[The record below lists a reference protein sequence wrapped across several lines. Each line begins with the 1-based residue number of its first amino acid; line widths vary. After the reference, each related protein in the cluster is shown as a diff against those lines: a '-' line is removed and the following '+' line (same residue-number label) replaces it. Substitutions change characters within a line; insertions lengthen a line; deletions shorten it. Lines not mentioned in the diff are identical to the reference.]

1 MLALKFPRRDSF
13 FPLYIP
19 TLIAVA
25 LSVVITVMPP
35 MVAVAA
41 ILIAA
46 WFALAAAEPLFA
58 LAFAIILG
66 PTKALYAAA
75 LPNEWIDLGQVGFA
89 LIVLSWLLRGLV
101 KRELKIP
108 AITILIPFAIYVLA
122 ITLSITI
129 HQVRAPSASLNEW
142 LKWIEMLITVIIVVD
157 SVGRKKLGW
166 LVAII
171 ITSGVLQTMSGVW
184 EWGFRGIG
192 PAAFRIFGDT
202 YRAYGTFE
210 QPNPFAG
217 YLGMIWTVAITVGVG
232 LIIESIFN
240 RRKDAMVCHSERS
253 EESLRLIPE
262 ILRREGHAPQ
272 NDMFGGV
279 TKKEFWIGLIA
290 LTGGAASLAGLYLSF
305 SRGAWIGAA
314 AAGIVMLIFVPRRR
328 WIGIG
333 LATLGAI
340 FFFTLYSLNL
350 LPSAIASRFA
360 DVGSFFQ
367 VYDVRGV
374 HVNDSNFAIVERL
387 AHWQAAI
394 NMAEAN
400 PIFGVGLGNYE
411 AAYETYRLVKW
422 QYALGHAHNVY
433 LNTLAETGALG
444 LAGYLILWG
453 SIFAVTIRVIHRASG
468 VERAMA
474 IGLLGTWTHL
484 MTHQLLDNLYVN
496 NVHLLIGALLGILC
510 VLAEHRRE
518 NRTSAS

>member
-1 MLALKFPRRDSF
+1 MQDQDCFAKNARNDGAISILMLALKLPRSDSF
-13 FPLYIP
+13 FPLYTL
-19 TLIAVA
+19 TLIVIA
-25 LSVVITVMPP
+25 LSLVIAVMPP
-35 MVAVAA
+35 MVAVTA
-41 ILIAA
+41 ILMVA
-46 WFALAAAEPLFA
+46 WFALAVTEPLFA

-75 LPNEWIDLGQVGFA
+75 LPNEWIDLGQIGFVIIA
-89 LIVLSWLLRGLV
+89 VSWLLRGLA

-108 AITILIPFAIYVLA
+108 AITILIPFAIYLLA
-122 ITLSITI
+122 ITLSFTVN
-129 HQVRAPSASLNEW
+129 QVRAPGASLNEW
-142 LKWIEMLITVIIVVD
+142 LKWIEMLITAIIVVD

-171 ITSGVLQTMSGVW
+171 IASGVLQTMSGVW

-192 PAAFRIFGDT
+192 PAAFRIFGNT

-210 QPNPFAG
+210 QPNPYAG
-217 YLGMIWTVAITVGVG
+217 YLGMIWTVAIAVGAG
-232 LIIESIFN
+232 LMIRSAKSPDFAQS
-240 RRKDAMVCHSERS
+240 RR
-253 EESLRLIPE
+253 LWIP
-262 ILRREGHAPQ
+262 
-272 NDMFGGV
+272 FG
-279 TKKEFWIGLIA
+279 IGLIA
-290 LTGGAASLAGLYLSF
+290 IAGGAASLAGLYLSF

-314 AAGIVMLIFVPRRR
+314 AAGIIMLIFVPRRR

-340 FFFTLYSLNL
+340 IFFALYSFNL

-387 AHWQAAI
+387 AHWQAAV

-400 PIFGVGLGNYE
+400 PIFGVGFGNYE

-422 QYALGHAHNVY
+422 QYALGHAHNIY
-433 LNTLAETGALG
+433 LNTLAETGAIG

-453 SIFAVTIRVIHRASG
+453 SIFAVTIRVIHRAGG
-468 VERAMA
+468 VERALA

-484 MTHQLLDNLYVN
+484 MTHQFLDNLYVN
-496 NVHLLIGALLGILC
+496 NVHLLIGTLLGLLC
-510 VLAEHRRE
+510 LLTADRQTFISQDLH
-518 NRTSAS
+518 

>member
-1 MLALKFPRRDSF
+1 MLALKFPRRDTF
-13 FPLYIP
+13 LPLYIP
-19 TLIAVA
+19 MLIAIA
-25 LSVVITVMPP
+25 LSVVIATMPP

-46 WFALAAAEPLFA
+46 WLVLAVTEPLFA

-89 LIVLSWLLRGLV
+89 LVVVSWLLRGWA
-101 KRELKIP
+101 KRKLKIP
-108 AITILIPFAIYVLA
+108 AITILIPFAIYLLA
-122 ITLSITI
+122 ITLSITVN
-129 HQVRAPSASLNEW
+129 QVRAPNASLNEW
-142 LKWIEMLITVIIVVD
+142 LKWIEMLITAIIVVE

-171 ITSGVLQTMSGVW
+171 IASGVLQTMSGVW

-192 PAAFRIFGDT
+192 PAAFRIFGNT

-217 YLGMIWTVAITVGVG
+217 YLGMIWTVAIAVGVG
-232 LIIESIFN
+232 MLVVRADRLPKSQ
-240 RRKDAMVCHSERS
+240 RLRKS
-253 EESLRLIPE
+253 
-262 ILRREGHAPQ
+262 
-272 NDMFGGV
+272 FGA
-279 TKKEFWIGLIA
+279 IA
-290 LTGGAASLAGLYLSF
+290 LTGGAASLIGLYLSF

-314 AAGIVMLIFVPRRR
+314 AAGIVMLMFMPRRR

-340 FFFTLYSLNL
+340 IFFALYSFNL

-360 DVGSFFQ
+360 DVGNYFQ

-374 HVNDSNFAIVERL
+374 HINDSNFAIVERL
-387 AHWQAAI
+387 AHWQAAV

-453 SIFAVTIRVIHRASG
+453 SIFAVTIRVVHRAG
-468 VERAMA
+468 GMERALA

-484 MTHQLLDNLYVN
+484 MTHQFLDNLYVN
-496 NVHLLIGALLGILC
+496 NVHLLIGALLGMLC
-510 VLAEHRRE
+510 VLAERRQE
-518 NRTSAS
+518 NGILLS

>member
-1 MLALKFPRRDSF
+1 MLALKFPRNDSF
-13 FPLYIP
+13 FPLYTL
-19 TLIAVA
+19 TLIAIA
-25 LSVVITVMPP
+25 LSLVIAVMPP

-41 ILIAA
+41 ILIVA
-46 WFALAAAEPLFA
+46 WCALTVTEPLFA

-75 LPNEWIDLGQVGFA
+75 LPNEWIDLGQIGFV
-89 LIVLSWLLRGLV
+89 LIVVSWLLRGLA
-101 KRELKIP
+101 KREIRIP
-108 AITILIPFAIYVLA
+108 PITILIPFAIYLLA
-122 ITLSITI
+122 ITLSFTVN
-129 HQVRAPSASLNEW
+129 QVRAPNAALNEW
-142 LKWIEMLITVIIVVD
+142 LKWIEMLITAIIVVD
-157 SVGRKKLGW
+157 WAKPTPDRSVVNPAGVKFGKTCQVLSKPGW

-171 ITSGVLQTMSGVW
+171 IASGVLQTMSGVW

-192 PAAFRIFGDT
+192 PATFRIFGDT

-217 YLGMIWTVAITVGVG
+217 YLGMIWTVAIAVGVG
-232 LIIESIFN
+232 VGIIVG
-240 RRKDAMVCHSERS
+240 AG
-253 EESLRLIPE
+253 L
-262 ILRREGHAPQ
+262 APAQ
-272 NDMFGGV
+272 RATARVAPTNV
-279 TKKEFWIGLIA
+279 WVGLIA
-290 LTGGAASLAGLYLSF
+290 LAGGAASLAGLYLSF

-328 WIGIG
+328 WIGIS
-333 LATLGAI
+333 LAIIGVI
-340 FFFTLYSLNL
+340 IFFTLYSLNL

-387 AHWQAAI
+387 AHWQAAV

-453 SIFAVTIRVIHRASG
+453 SIFAVTIRVIHRAGG
-468 VERAMA
+468 VERALA

-484 MTHQLLDNLYVN
+484 MTHQFLDNLYVN
-496 NVHLLIGALLGILC
+496 NVHLLIGALLGLLC
-510 VLAEHRRE
+510 LLLNSIAERQ
-518 NRTSAS
+518 SAQNF

>member
-1 MLALKFPRRDSF
+1 MIALKFPRVASLF
-13 FPLYIP
+13 HIYGI
-19 TLIAVA
+19 TLIAIA
-25 LSVVITVMPP
+25 LSLIIAVMPP
-35 MVAVAA
+35 MVAVTA

-46 WFALAAAEPLFA
+46 WFVLAVTEPLFA

-89 LIVLSWLLRGLV
+89 LIVASWLLRGWA
-101 KRELKIP
+101 KRELKIS
-108 AITILIPFAIYVLA
+108 AITILIPFAIYLLV
-122 ITLSITI
+122 ITLSITVN
-129 HQVRAPSASLNEW
+129 QVRAPNASLNEW
-142 LKWIEMLITVIIVVD
+142 LKWIEMLITAIIVVD

-171 ITSGVLQTMSGVW
+171 IASGVLQTMSGVW

-192 PAAFRIFGDT
+192 PAAFRIFGNT

-217 YLGMIWTVAITVGVG
+217 YLGMIWTVAIAVGVG
-232 LIIESIFN
+232 
-240 RRKDAMVCHSERS
+240 K
-253 EESLRLIPE
+253 
-262 ILRREGHAPQ
+262 ILVGAGLAPAQ
-272 NDMFGGV
+272 RATARVAPTNVWG
-279 TKKEFWIGLIA
+279 GLIA
-290 LTGGAASLAGLYLSF
+290 LAGGAASLIGLYLSF

-340 FFFTLYSLNL
+340 IFFALYSFNL

-360 DVGSFFQ
+360 DVGNYFQ

-387 AHWQAAI
+387 AHWQAAV

-453 SIFAVTIRVIHRASG
+453 SIFAVTIRVVHRASG
-468 VERAMA
+468 MERALA

-484 MTHQLLDNLYVN
+484 MAHQFLDNLYVN
-496 NVHLLIGALLGILC
+496 NVHLLIGALLGALC
-510 VLAEHRRE
+510 ILAERRQE
-518 NRTSAS
+518 NGILLS

>member
-1 MLALKFPRRDSF
+1 MLALKFPRNDSF
-13 FPLYIP
+13 FHIYTL
-19 TLIAVA
+19 TLIVIA
-25 LSVVITVMPP
+25 LSLVIAVMPP

-41 ILIAA
+41 ILIVA
-46 WFALAAAEPLFA
+46 WFALAATNPLFA

-89 LIVLSWLLRGLV
+89 LIVVSWLFRGLA

-108 AITILIPFAIYVLA
+108 AITILIPFAIYLVA
-122 ITLSITI
+122 ITLSLTV
-129 HQVRAPSASLNEW
+129 QQPRAINAAVNEL
-142 LKWIEMLITVIIVVD
+142 LKWVEMLITAIIVVD
-157 SVGRKKLGW
+157 LTVGADGRPPLRKRIGW

-171 ITSGVLQTMSGVW
+171 IASGVLQTMSGVW

-210 QPNPFAG
+210 QPNPYAG
-217 YLGMIWTVAITVGVG
+217 YLGMIWTVAIAMGVG
-232 LIIESIFN
+232 LIIVG
-240 RRKDAMVCHSERS
+240 AG
-253 EESLRLIPE
+253 L
-262 ILRREGHAPQ
+262 APAQ
-272 NDMFGGV
+272 RATARVAPTNV
-279 TKKEFWIGLIA
+279 WVGLIA
-290 LTGGAASLAGLYLSF
+290 LAGGAASLIGLYLSF

-314 AAGIVMLIFVPRRR
+314 AAGIIMLIFVPRRR

-340 FFFTLYSLNL
+340 IFFTLYSLNL

-374 HVNDSNFAIVERL
+374 HVNDSNFAIVERV
-387 AHWQAAI
+387 AHWQAAV

-422 QYALGHAHNVY
+422 QYALGHAHNIY

-453 SIFAVTIRVIHRASG
+453 SIFAVTIRVIHRAGG
-468 VERAMA
+468 VERALA

-484 MTHQLLDNLYVN
+484 MTHQFLDNLYVN
-496 NVHLLIGALLGILC
+496 NVHLLIGALLGLLC
-510 VLAEHRRE
+510 LLSADRR
-518 NRTSAS
+518 TFS

>member
-1 MLALKFPRRDSF
+1 MDVRPVIVSF
-13 FPLYIP
+13 
-19 TLIAVA
+19 
-25 LSVVITVMPP
+25 
-35 MVAVAA
+35 
-41 ILIAA
+41 
-46 WFALAAAEPLFA
+46 
-58 LAFAIILG
+58 
-66 PTKALYAAA
+66 
-75 LPNEWIDLGQVGFA
+75 
-89 LIVLSWLLRGLV
+89 
-101 KRELKIP
+101 
-108 AITILIPFAIYVLA
+108 
-122 ITLSITI
+122 
-129 HQVRAPSASLNEW
+129 
-142 LKWIEMLITVIIVVD
+142 
-157 SVGRKKLGW
+157 KKLGW

-171 ITSGVLQTMSGVW
+171 IASGILQTISGVW

-192 PAAFRIFGDT
+192 PAAFRIFGNT

-217 YLGMIWTVAITVGVG
+217 YLGMIWTVALAVG
-232 LIIESIFN
+232 
-240 RRKDAMVCHSERS
+240 
-253 EESLRLIPE
+253 
-262 ILRREGHAPQ
+262 
-272 NDMFGGV
+272 
-279 TKKEFWIGLIA
+279 IGLIMA
-290 LTGGAASLAGLYLSF
+290 GARHASPLRKNIWVGLLAIAGAAASLVGLYLSF

-314 AAGIVMLIFVPRRR
+314 AAGIIMLIFVPRRR

-374 HVNDSNFAIVERL
+374 HINDSNFAIVERL
-387 AHWQAAI
+387 AHWQAAV

-411 AAYETYRLVKW
+411 AAYDTYRLVKW

-453 SIFAVTIRVIHRASG
+453 SIFAVTIRAIHRAGG
-468 VERAMA
+468 VDRALA

-484 MTHQLLDNLYVN
+484 MTHQVLDNLYVN
-496 NVHLLIGALLGILC
+496 NVHLFIGVLLGIVC
-510 VLAEHRRE
+510 GLAEDKI
-518 NRTSAS
+518 SSS

>member
-1 MLALKFPRRDSF
+1 MLTLKLPRSDSI
-13 FPLYIP
+13 FPLYTL

-25 LSVVITVMPP
+25 LSVVIAATWFGVPP

-41 ILIAA
+41 ILMAA

-89 LIVLSWLLRGLV
+89 LIVLSWLLRGLA
-101 KRELKIP
+101 KRELKVPVI
-108 AITILIPFAIYVLA
+108 AILIPFAIYLLT
-122 ITLSITI
+122 ITLSFTVN
-129 HQVRAPSASLNEW
+129 QVRAPNAALNEW
-142 LKWIEMLITVIIVVD
+142 LKWIEMLITAIIVVD
-157 SVGRKKLGW
+157 WAKPTTPDRSAYNSAGVKFGKTCQVLSKPGW
-166 LVAII
+166 LVATII
-171 ITSGVLQTMSGVW
+171 VSGVLQTMSGVW

-192 PAAFRIFGDT
+192 PAAFKIFGNT

-217 YLGMIWTVAITVGVG
+217 YLGMIWTVAIAVGIGVIVEATGRSPLRKNVWVG
-232 LIIESIFN
+232 LIAF
-240 RRKDAMVCHSERS
+240 A
-253 EESLRLIPE
+253 
-262 ILRREGHAPQ
+262 
-272 NDMFGGV
+272 
-279 TKKEFWIGLIA
+279 
-290 LTGGAASLAGLYLSF
+290 GGAASLAGLYLSF

-314 AAGIVMLIFVPRRR
+314 AAGITMLIFVPRRR

-333 LATLGAI
+333 LAILGAI
-340 FFFTLYSLNL
+340 IFFTLYSLNL

-411 AAYETYRLVKW
+411 AAYDTYRLVKW

-433 LNTLAETGALG
+433 LNILAETGAFG

-453 SIFAVTIRVIHRASG
+453 SIFAITIQVIHRASG
-468 VERAMA
+468 VERAFA

-484 MTHQLLDNLYVN
+484 MTHLFLDNLYVN
-496 NVHLLIGALLGILC
+496 NVHLLIGVMLGLLCL
-510 VLAEHRRE
+510 LTTDR
-518 NRTSAS
+518 RTSS

>member
-1 MLALKFPRRDSF
+1 MMIALKFPRNDSF
-13 FPLYIP
+13 FHIYTL
-19 TLIAVA
+19 TLIAIA
-25 LSVVITVMPP
+25 LSLVIAVMPP

-41 ILIAA
+41 ILIVA
-46 WFALAAAEPLFA
+46 WCALAVTEPLFA

-75 LPNEWIDLGQVGFA
+75 LPNEWIDLGQIGFV
-89 LIVLSWLLRGLV
+89 LIVVSWLLRGLA

-108 AITILIPFAIYVLA
+108 AITILIPFAIYLLA
-122 ITLSITI
+122 ITLSITVN
-129 HQVRAPSASLNEW
+129 QVRAPSASLNEW
-142 LKWIEMLITVIIVVD
+142 LKWIEMLITAIIVVD
-157 SVGRKKLGW
+157 WAKPTPDRSAYNSAGVKFGKTCQVLSKIGW

-171 ITSGVLQTMSGVW
+171 IASGVLQTMSGVW

-217 YLGMIWTVAITVGVG
+217 YLGMIWTVAIAVGVG
-232 LIIESIFN
+232 LMIRSAKSPDFAQS
-240 RRKDAMVCHSERS
+240 RR
-253 EESLRLIPE
+253 LWIP
-262 ILRREGHAPQ
+262 
-272 NDMFGGV
+272 FG
-279 TKKEFWIGLIA
+279 IGLIA
-290 LTGGAASLAGLYLSF
+290 LAGGAASLAGLYLSF

-314 AAGIVMLIFVPRRR
+314 AAGIIMLIFVPRRR

-333 LATLGAI
+333 LAIIGAI
-340 FFFTLYSLNL
+340 IFFTLYSFNL

-387 AHWQAAI
+387 AHWQAAV
-394 NMAEAN
+394 NMADAN

-453 SIFAVTIRVIHRASG
+453 SIFAVTIRVIHRAGG
-468 VERAMA
+468 VERALA

-484 MTHQLLDNLYVN
+484 MTHQFLDNLYVN
-496 NVHLLIGALLGILC
+496 NVHLLIGALLGLLC
-510 VLAEHRRE
+510 LLTADRR
-518 NRTSAS
+518 TFS